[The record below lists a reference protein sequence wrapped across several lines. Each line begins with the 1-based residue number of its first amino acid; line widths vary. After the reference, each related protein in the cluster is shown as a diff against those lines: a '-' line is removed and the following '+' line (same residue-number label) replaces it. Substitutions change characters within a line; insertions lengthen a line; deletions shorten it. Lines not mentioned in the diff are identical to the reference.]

1 MSRYNQSFNVGD
13 IVISLNGSKP
23 FRVTSVW
30 GNRVEG
36 RYLHSDNPARFA
48 QGQVKHYDE
57 NEKSQKEKGKE
68 MSQSIYQVTLED
80 GATTFGTKA
89 GATAQ
94 GKVLIEEKGTGKILI
109 VDEDKLEEQLPYTF
123 AVRTQGNTQHYIGK
137 PGSVEKG
144 DIVIVMDGGVDKFT
158 IGMVSA
164 IDTKNKTATK
174 AFSGRKLTTEAL

>member
-1 MSRYNQSFNVGD
+1 MNRYKESFNVGD
-13 IVISLNGSKP
+13 IVIAVNGKRP
-23 FRVTSVW
+23 YRVTSIW

-36 RYLHSDNPARFA
+36 RYLHSENPARFT

-57 NEKSQKEKGKE
+57 NEKSQKDKGKE

-80 GATTFGTKA
+80 GTTTFGTKA

-94 GKVLIEEKGTGKILI
+94 GKILIEEKGTGKIII
-109 VDEDKLEEQLPYTF
+109 VDEAMLEEQLPYTF

-137 PGSVEKG
+137 PGAVEKG

-158 IGMVSA
+158 VGMVSA
-164 IDTKNKTATK
+164 VDTKNKTATK
-174 AFSGRKLTTEAL
+174 PFNGRKLITEAI